1 MQNHNLDL
9 TLECWNID
17 LNQDWRNNFK
27 KKQTIEG
34 SKSHNLNQNEKKKR
48 KEKAK
53 FDPGVNSKE
62 IKKSVNK
69 ITKEHKSK
77 SLSLPR
83 R

>member
-1 MQNHNLDL
+1 M
-9 TLECWNID
+9 
-17 LNQDWRNNFK
+17 
-27 KKQTIEG
+27 
-34 SKSHNLNQNEKKKR
+34 KKKR

-83 R
+83 RQPETHIPEVKK

>member
-1 MQNHNLDL
+1 MQNHNLDP

-17 LNQDWRNNFK
+17 LNQDWRNNQK
-27 KKQTIEG
+27 NQTIEG
-34 SKSHNLNQNEKKKR
+34 SKSHNLNQNEKKK
-48 KEKAK
+48 KKAK